1 MERLDGR
8 AAVVTG
14 AASGIGF
21 AITEALAR
29 AAARVLMTDIDGGAL
44 ADATARVTA
53 GGGEVDAVE
62 LDVRG
67 ADAVDRAAGAAV
79 ERFGGLHIAANNA
92 RIVNGGKSWELG
104 LDEWHRVIDVNL
116 WGVIHLPRCAGRRV
130 RRCVQRC
137 RLRLLTQCGSTSRTG

>member
-29 AAARVLMTDIDGGAL
+29 AGVRVLMTDIDGGAL

-62 LDVRG
+62 LDVRD
-67 ADAVDRAAGAAV
+67 ANAVD
-79 ERFGGLHIAANNA
+79 
-92 RIVNGGKSWELG
+92 
-104 LDEWHRVIDVNL
+104 
-116 WGVIHLPRCAGRRV
+116 
-130 RRCVQRC
+130 
-137 RLRLLTQCGSTSRTG
+137 